1 MDLKQLLNQTKIG
14 VNEEV
19 DVTDSTL
26 TEEDTV
32 TETVSNNLDM
42 NTAFDDEQNIDDEQ
56 ENLSEDDPSL
66 DERFA
71 RPWNKLEKGSKMNR
85 ILLFVEMQKKEH
97 LLTDT
102 STKALKNLL
111 FKACENGLFNKIS
124 DVKYNQET
132 GEIESFKNLEFNE
145 STKKYKLKTGG
156 TKNRSISKS
165 RSNID
170 RLTKKK

>member
-42 NTAFDDEQNIDDEQ
+42 NTAFDDEQNIDYEQ
-56 ENLSEDDPSL
+56 ENLSEDEPSL

-85 ILLFVEMQKKEH
+85 ILVFVKTQKDENELNETQTKE
-97 LLTDT
+97 
-102 STKALKNLL
+102 LKNLL
-111 FKACENGLFNKIS
+111 FKGCENSLFNKVT

-132 GEIESFKNLEFNE
+132 GFIESFKNLEFNE
-145 STKKYKLKTGG
+145 SSKKYKLKTGG
-156 TKNRSISKS
+156 TKNRSVSKS